1 MASSISEATADLCD
15 RLGSEARVCLTP
27 FVSYGGRRQAMGRIA
42 CVRVDEDASPVRRMI
57 EEEGQGRILIVNAA
71 GSRRVALL
79 GERMARLALGNGWG
93 GVVIHGAIRDACALG
108 TVDLAVFALC
118 AVPRRAESGRVAAF
132 DDEAPVTF
140 GGVTFAAG
148 EWACLD
154 GDGLVVVRE
163 IG

>member
-1 MASSISEATADLCD
+1 MATSTSEATADLCD

-42 CVRVDEDASPVRRMI
+42 CVRVDEDAGPVRRMLAQ
-57 EEEGQGRILIVNAA
+57 EGHGRVLIVDGA

-79 GERMARLALGNGWG
+79 GERMARLALGNGWA
-93 GVVIHGAIRDACALG
+93 GVVIHGAIRDAWSLAG
-108 TVDLAVFALC
+108 IDLTVFALGS
-118 AVPRRAESGRVAAF
+118 VPRRAESGRAV
-132 DDEAPVTF
+132 DDNEAPVTF

-154 GDGLVVVRE
+154 GDGLIVVRE